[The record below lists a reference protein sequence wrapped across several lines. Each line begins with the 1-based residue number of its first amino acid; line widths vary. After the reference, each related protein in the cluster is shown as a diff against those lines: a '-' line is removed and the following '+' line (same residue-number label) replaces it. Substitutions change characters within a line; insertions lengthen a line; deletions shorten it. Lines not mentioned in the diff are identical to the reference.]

1 MTNDVERLVM
11 PLQPIYKDEHGT
23 LRFKENAIV
32 SYLLNNGGIDM
43 NKLAMLHFNQAD
55 REQFA
60 ALIGYSLSGFSELSY
75 VSDEAYATAEKM
87 AEGETECEAR
97 NAALREQLEG
107 IRKGLKETVPHAFR
121 IHPDD
126 LEA

>member
-1 MTNDVERLVM
+1 MTTDVERLVM
-11 PLQPIYKDEHGT
+11 PLQPVYRDEHGT

-32 SYLLNNGGIDM
+32 RYLLDNGGIDL

-60 ALIGYSLSGFSELSY
+60 SLIGYSLGGFDELSY
-75 VSDEAYATAEKM
+75 VGDEASMAAERM
-87 AEGETECEAR
+87 ANGETECEAR

-107 IRKGLKETVPHAFR
+107 IRKGLKEAVPHAFR

-126 LEA
+126 LEE

>member
-1 MTNDVERLVM
+1 MTTDVERLVM
-11 PLQPIYKDEHGT
+11 PLQPVYKDEHGT

-32 SYLLNNGGIDM
+32 RYLLDNGGIDM
-43 NKLAMLHFNQAD
+43 NRLAVLNFNQAD

-60 ALIGYSLSGFSELSY
+60 SLIGYSLGGFDELSY
-75 VSDEAYATAEKM
+75 VSDEASMTAKGM
-87 AEGETECEAR
+87 ANGETECEAR

-107 IRKGLKETVPHAFR
+107 IRKGLKEAVPHAFR